1 VHTQVSLLAAT
12 ALAAAVSGLSGGTAV
27 TTASNPLCYGAT
39 VKTQFTGTT
48 NVGPI
53 CPVSWPGA
61 VACDFPGTSLGT
73 LFSVQVEVCLPSL
86 QGDRVSS
93 SGA

>member
-1 VHTQVSLLAAT
+1 MRTQVSLLAAT
-12 ALAAAVSGLSGGTAV
+12 AVATAISASSGGSVATA
-27 TTASNPLCYGAT
+27 ASNPLCYGAT

-48 NVGPI
+48 QVGPV

-61 VACDFPGTSLGT
+61 VSCSFPGTGLGT
-73 LFSVQVEVCLPSL
+73 LFSVTVEVCLPSP
-86 QGDRVSS
+86 QDHVSN